1 MNKLKINSHKSI
13 FNILFSFLFFFFF
26 FGRIFFLWWKQ
37 KKDHTRVIINPG
49 HFNSLI
55 MMQDIPKHIRAIGV
69 MVQHFYKA
77 HDSNLTTPGLVNVS
91 KSETPIDVTT
101 KVFGRCIYPS
111 SGPKSVDLFMHFIS
125 TFLSLWNILSP

>member
-1 MNKLKINSHKSI
+1 MNKLKINSHKPI
-13 FNILFSFLFFFFF
+13 FNILFSFFS
-26 FGRIFFLWWKQ
+26 FFLEEYSFFDENKKQ

-91 KSETPIDVTT
+91 KSETPINVHHQSIRT
-101 KVFGRCIYPS
+101 VYLP
-111 SGPKSVDLFMHFIS
+111 
-125 TFLSLWNILSP
+125 

>member
-1 MNKLKINSHKSI
+1 MKTKNK
-13 FNILFSFLFFFFF
+13 
-26 FGRIFFLWWKQ
+26 KQ
-37 KKDHTRVIINPG
+37 KKDHTSVIINPG
-49 HFNSLI
+49 HFNSLM